1 VSFGMLHFDVVFLH
15 DCGTTLNTSALEVNG
30 IANTNVTY
38 WCSGRR
44 HHTLSGAGL
53 AALVIRTD
61 TDVVERA
68 GNEVS
73 DKVAAGFTR
82 VNFLYEALLSSGI
95 PGDLIPGASMAGF
108 PADLER

>member
-1 VSFGMLHFDVVFLH
+1 MLHFDVVFLH
-15 DCGTTLNTSALEVNG
+15 DRGTTLNTSALEVNG

-38 WCSGRR
+38 WCPWRR

-82 VNFLYEALLSSGI
+82 VNFLQEALLSSGI